1 MCFYTKVSQKS
12 AMVRKDGKELTSQ
25 TLAMKMWSN
34 SPREEGQQQPCVVRH
49 GLEGCYYGEGLSPSH
64 NVDEVILWVMAEQ
77 QWAEGRARAWRRG
90 REAGER
96 ANKLGLEG
104 SRLQLLATKVMH
116 GYLIHGGGCVVVVVL
131 GSTARPTRSPESSHH
146 GIAQQPQCQ
155 TKM

>member
-1 MCFYTKVSQKS
+1 M
-12 AMVRKDGKELTSQ
+12 
-25 TLAMKMWSN
+25 
-34 SPREEGQQQPCVVRH
+34 
-49 GLEGCYYGEGLSPSH
+49 SPSH

-116 GYLIHGGGCVVVVVL
+116 GYLIHGGGCVVVL